1 MRYGYWWVVMLLLS
15 FPVPRWAED
24 GQVPD
29 KALCPVCALKG
40 ETEPEKV
47 KAHSE
52 HDGQTHYFCSQ
63 TCREEFETD
72 PLAYLPPVLPR
83 PAPAITVESL
93 ASEDASL
100 QDFAGKMVLVDFWA
114 TWCKPCLKTMPE
126 LQRLYEA
133 YVDSGF
139 VVVGISIDEGE
150 DRAKKVKKWVDKI
163 DVSYPIF
170 LDAKETPAWHMF
182 RVKAIPAL
190 FLISRE
196 GQVVAQWR
204 GEIDHQE
211 LKSGIGRRLGG
222 QAVD

>member
-1 MRYGYWWVVMLLLS
+1 MRYGCWVVLILLS
-15 FPVPRWAED
+15 FSVPRWIEA
-24 GQVPD
+24 GPVPD

-40 ETEPEKV
+40 EDEPEKV

-52 HDGQTHYFCSQ
+52 HDGQTLYFCSQ
-63 TCREEFETD
+63 TCKEEFDAD
-72 PLAYLPPVLPR
+72 PVAYLPPVLPR
-83 PAPAITVESL
+83 PAPAFTVESL
-93 ASEDASL
+93 AGEDASL
-100 QDFAGKMVLVDFWA
+100 QEFAGKMVLLDFWA
-114 TWCKPCLKTMPE
+114 TWCKPCLKTMPQ
-126 LQRLYEA
+126 LQTLYEA
-133 YVDSGF
+133 YADSGF

-150 DRAKKVKKWVDKI
+150 DRRKKVKRWVDKI

-182 RVKAIPAL
+182 KVKAIPAL
-190 FLISRE
+190 FLIGRE